1 MDGHG
6 LDDTWDVCMGKLM
19 LLSIIVYA
27 LFVYHLFWVF
37 SPSIQ
42 WCLGCDQTFQFTPY
56 APQHNHPNDPHLEKG
71 YTIGVLTIHKM
82 PWLHVWERSFQTPS
96 SIHNANRTFFENF

>member
-1 MDGHG
+1 
-6 LDDTWDVCMGKLM
+6 MGKLM
-19 LLSIIVYA
+19 LLSIIVYV

-56 APQHNHPNDPHLEKG
+56 APQHNHPNDPQLVCLEF
-71 YTIGVLTIHKM
+71 IGCLGFLFGKEVFKPLLPSTM
-82 PWLHVWERSFQTPS
+82 PIAPS
-96 SIHNANRTFFENF
+96 LNF

>member
-1 MDGHG
+1 
-6 LDDTWDVCMGKLM
+6 MGKLM
-19 LLSIIVYA
+19 LLSIIAYV

-56 APQHNHPNDPHLEKG
+56 ASQHNHPDYPHLKKATQLLC
-71 YTIGVLTIHKM
+71 YTIAVLGIHRT
-82 PWLHVWERSFQTPS
+82 PWLLVWKRSFQAPY
-96 SIHNANRTFFENF
+96 SIHNANRTFFENL